1 MPVMPG
7 AEPFTHVG
15 GPTGVLLCHGFTG
28 SPQSLRPWG
37 EYLAEAGLSVWLPR
51 LPGHGTTW
59 QEMAHTRWED
69 WYAELDRAFD
79 ELRAHADEIFVMGL
93 SMGGCLALRLAELR
107 GTAVSGLV
115 IVNPSVTA
123 DTRLFVLTP
132 VLKFVLPSLKGIT
145 SDIKKDNV
153 SEVGYERIPVRA
165 AATLPGLWRST
176 QAQLSDVTQPVLV
189 YHSTVD
195 HVVGPASLRV
205 LREAL
210 PARQLEVRECP
221 DSYHVA
227 TLDNDA
233 QAIFA
238 GSLEFIRTHGQRGTS
253 GEGRPRYWRWE
264 GIPQT
269 LPYEGPVLYV

>member
-7 AEPFTHVG
+7 AEPFTHAG
-15 GPTGVLLCHGFTG
+15 GATGVLLCHGFTG
-28 SPQSLRPWG
+28 SPQSLRPWA
-37 EYLAEAGLSVWLPR
+37 EYLAEAGLSVSLPR

-79 ELRAHADEIFVMGL
+79 ELRARSDEVFVMGL

-107 GTAVSGLV
+107 GPAISGLV

-123 DTRLFVLTP
+123 DTRLFVLAP
-132 VLKFVLPSLKGIT
+132 VLKFVVPSLKGIT
-145 SDIKKDNV
+145 SDIKKDHV
-153 SEVGYERIPVRA
+153 SEVGYERIPVKA
-165 AATLPGLWRST
+165 AATLPGLWRTT
-176 QAQLSDVTQPVLV
+176 QARLSDVTQPVLV
-189 YHSTVD
+189 YRSTVD

-233 QAIFA
+233 QVIFA
-238 GSLEFIRTHGQRGTS
+238 GSLEFIRTHGRAAGGAPGDDGSSKQGREARG
-253 GEGRPRYWRWE
+253 
-264 GIPQT
+264 
-269 LPYEGPVLYV
+269 

>member
-1 MPVMPG
+1 
-7 AEPFTHVG
+7 
-15 GPTGVLLCHGFTG
+15 
-28 SPQSLRPWG
+28 
-37 EYLAEAGLSVWLPR
+37 
-51 LPGHGTTW
+51 
-59 QEMAHTRWED
+59 MAHTRWED

-93 SMGGCLALRLAELR
+93 SMGGCLALRIAELR
-107 GTAVSGLV
+107 GPAVSGLV

-123 DTRLFVLTP
+123 DTRLFVLAP
-132 VLKFVLPSLKGIT
+132 LLKFVLPSLKGIT
-145 SDIKKDNV
+145 SDIKKDQV

-189 YHSTVD
+189 YRSAVD

-253 GEGRPRYWRWE
+253 GEGRQRGEAR
-264 GIPQT
+264 
-269 LPYEGPVLYV
+269 